1 MTLKNT
7 LITLQISYYNMI
19 YARNIILLGNYI
31 RYRYKTLYFYTYRY
45 KILWMIKHWSVYD
58 PHPLLKNENLK
69 KIVVLSLHLQEK
81 YCFKLK
87 IFS

>member
-45 KILWMIKHWSVYD
+45 KIL
-58 PHPLLKNENLK
+58 
-69 KIVVLSLHLQEK
+69 
-81 YCFKLK
+81 
-87 IFS
+87 